1 MRSPL
6 RILIGGVLILEG
18 LSAALGVAGRLP
30 MLPVY
35 PIPVLL
41 MIGARGLIGAMEAM
55 SGWLLLDRRPVAVP
69 MARLAILLSAVHITL
84 GVGFGLAPT
93 NLDPAFRTPFVVG
106 YWIFAALVWAA
117 LASQKQT

>member
-1 MRSPL
+1 VRSPL

-55 SGWLLLDRRPVAVP
+55 SGWLVLDQRPAAVP
-69 MARLAILLSAVHITL
+69 LARLAILLSAVHITL
-84 GVGFGLAPT
+84 GVGFSLGPT
-93 NLDPAFRTPFVVG
+93 NLDPAFRTPFVIG
-106 YWIFAALVWAA
+106 YWVFAALMWAA
-117 LASQKQT
+117 LRSQRQT